1 MMIQV
6 ELSNSNRLHQLRI
19 IMCVRRKI
27 DRSIAPRV
35 CSVYR
40 KKLSREFSLCTLVS
54 TELKFYIA
62 SRLNM
67 LQSDDVVVVMVGDKL
82 QVTEELQQTKE
93 ENTHRWWKH
102 GAL

>member
-19 IMCVRRKI
+19 IMFFRRKI

-67 LQSDDVVVVMVGDKL
+67 LQSDDVVVVMVGDNGYRGTAADKRREHSPL
-82 QVTEELQQTKE
+82 VEAEELF
-93 ENTHRWWKH
+93 R
-102 GAL
+102 